1 MAQVLLQRPHI
12 IVSVVGVPEAH
23 ADLNEYKGDEDEDMN
38 DLEACHMSPGE
49 SKEDHANFHEI

>member
-38 DLEACHMSPGE
+38 DLRIFSEL
-49 SKEDHANFHEI
+49 KILLIF